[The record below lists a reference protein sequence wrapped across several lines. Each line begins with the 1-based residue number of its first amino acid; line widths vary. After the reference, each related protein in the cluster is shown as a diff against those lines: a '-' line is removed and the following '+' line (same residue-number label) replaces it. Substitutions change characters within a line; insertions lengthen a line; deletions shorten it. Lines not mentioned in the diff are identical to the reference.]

1 MYNELSYPHL
11 VGGCGMDAIS
21 MQTKNLMNFFWKS
34 LSHIFRVKLQLIF
47 V

>member
-11 VGGCGMDAIS
+11 VGGCGTDVIS
-21 MQTKNLMNFFWKS
+21 MQTKNLMNFFWKPF
-34 LSHIFRVKLQLIF
+34 SHIFRVKLQLIF